1 MKLYNYQKRTAEFCK
16 TNDKIIISQ
25 GCGLGKTTS
34 ILHYIDEA
42 KPKSLL
48 IVAPKFVANNV
59 WTQENSKWKLDYLAE
74 KLTIVTGD
82 TPKKKRIQLLQDNN
96 FIVLGRD
103 NLNDIKEAFPKGKKF
118 DILVMDELTSFKNH
132 ASKRSEAIYN
142 IKANQRIGL
151 TGTLITNSA
160 VDVYGQFLAVGYGN
174 ELPKR
179 ERNNMFYRWRARHFK
194 DVLAGSGL
202 QFQKWKLITPLE
214 QLIAKVR
221 PSIFTLD
228 SKDYLEIPEVSYIEH
243 MVQLTTKEMN
253 EYLRLNTMLAVKLN
267 DEVVA
272 FTEAQKFAKLQ
283 TLCNGFVYVDEG
295 KYNRAVRSEHST
307 KLDEVA
313 EFVVRAVNEGEQVVV
328 FYSFTEEK
336 DWLTEKL
343 KKQGV
348 TISGTHDKDFL
359 SKWNEREVDVLLLH
373 AASAG
378 HGLSLHLSGCRLM
391 VWSSLPFDLELYK
404 QANARLTRQGQKRG
418 VQIHSFMTKGTVEPK
433 KYTQLNK
440 KDELLTEF
448 IELTK

>member
-1 MKLYNYQKRTAEFCK
+1 M
-16 TNDKIIISQ
+16 
-25 GCGLGKTTS
+25 
-34 ILHYIDEA
+34 
-42 KPKSLL
+42 
-48 IVAPKFVANNV
+48 
-59 WTQENSKWKLDYLAE
+59 
-74 KLTIVTGD
+74 
-82 TPKKKRIQLLQDNN
+82 
-96 FIVLGRD
+96 
-103 NLNDIKEAFPKGKKF
+103 
-118 DILVMDELTSFKNH
+118 
-132 ASKRSEAIYN
+132 
-142 IKANQRIGL
+142 
-151 TGTLITNSA
+151 
-160 VDVYGQFLAVGYGN
+160 
-174 ELPKR
+174 
-179 ERNNMFYRWRARHFK
+179 
-194 DVLAGSGL
+194 LAGRGL
-202 QFQKWKLITPLE
+202 QLQKWKLITQLE
-214 QLIAKVR
+214 HLIAMVR

-253 EYLRLNTMLAVKLN
+253 EYLRLNTMLSVKLN

-359 SKWNEREVDVLLLH
+359 NKWNEREVDVLLLH

-418 VQIHSFMTKGTVEPK
+418 VQIHSFITKGTVEPK
-433 KYTQLNK
+433 KYKQLNK

-448 IELTK
+448 IEL

>member
-1 MKLYNYQKRTAEFCK
+1 MKLYNYQKRIVEFCK
-16 TNDKIIISQ
+16 TTDKMILSA
-25 GCGLGKTTS
+25 GMGLGKS
-34 ILHYIDEA
+34 AAILHYLHEV
-42 KPKSLL
+42 KPTSVL

-59 WTQENSKWKLDYLAE
+59 WRQERSKWGLTDLAE

-82 TPKKKRIQLLQDNN
+82 TPKKKRIQLLQENN

-103 NLNDIKEAFPKGKKF
+103 NLSDIKEAFPKGKEF

-142 IKANQRIGL
+142 IKASQRIGL

-160 VDVYGQFLAVGYGN
+160 IDVYGQFLAVGYGN
-174 ELPKR
+174 DLPKK
-179 ERNNMFYRWRARHFK
+179 ERNNMFYRWRARHFR

-253 EYLRLNTMLAVKLN
+253 EYLRLNTMLSVKLN
-267 DEVVA
+267 DEIVA

-307 KLDEVA
+307 KLNEVT

-328 FYSFTEEK
+328 FYAFTEERE
-336 DWLTEKL
+336 WILEKL
-343 KKQGV
+343 KKEHIKFA
-348 TISGTHDKDFL
+348 TSKDKKFL
-359 SKWNEREVDVLLLH
+359 EKWNNLDIDVLVLQPMS
-373 AASAG
+373 AS
-378 HGLSLHLSGCRLM
+378 HGLNLHLSGCRLM

-418 VQIHSFMTKGTVEPK
+418 VQIHSFITKGTVEPK

>member
-1 MKLYNYQKRTAEFCK
+1 MDLYNYQKKTVDFCK
-16 TNDKIIISQ
+16 TNSKVILSVSM
-25 GCGLGKTTS
+25 GLGKTAAV
-34 ILHYIDEA
+34 LHYIDEA

-59 WTQENSKWKLDYLAE
+59 WRQESYKWGLDYLAE

-82 TPKKKRIQLLQDNN
+82 TPKKKRIQLLRDND

-103 NLNDIKEAFPKGKKF
+103 NLGDIREAFPVGKTF
-118 DILVMDELTSFKNH
+118 DILIMDELTSFKNH

-142 IKANQRIGL
+142 IRAKQRIGL

-174 ELPKR
+174 ELPRK
-179 ERNNMFYRWRARHFK
+179 ERNNMFYRWRARHFR

-243 MVQLTTKEMN
+243 MVQLTAKEMN
-253 EYLRLNTMLAVKLN
+253 EYLRLNTMLSVQLN

-283 TLCNGFVYVDEG
+283 TLCNGFVYVDDG
-295 KYNRAVRSEHST
+295 KYTRAVRSEYST
-307 KLDEVA
+307 KLDEVT
-313 EFVVRAVNEGEQVVV
+313 EFVVRAVSEGEQVVV
-328 FYSFTEEK
+328 FYAFKEEEE
-336 DWLTEKL
+336 WLKEKL

-348 TISGTHDKDFL
+348 TISGTYDKNFL
-359 SKWNEREVDVLLLH
+359 GKWNERDVDVLLLH
-373 AASAG
+373 PASAG

-418 VQIHSFMTKGTVEPK
+418 VQIHSFMTKNTVEPK
-433 KYTQLNK
+433 KYAQLNK

>member
-1 MKLYNYQKRTAEFCK
+1 MKLYNYQKRTVEFCK

-25 GCGLGKTTS
+25 GCGLGKSAS
-34 ILHYIDEA
+34 ILHYLHEV
-42 KPKSLL
+42 KPTSVL

-59 WTQENSKWKLDYLAE
+59 WTQEAEKWRLDYLAE

-103 NLNDIKEAFPKGKKF
+103 NLNDIKEAFPKGKSF

-142 IKANQRIGL
+142 IKAKQRIGL

-160 VDVYGQFLAVGYGN
+160 IDVYGQFLAVGYGN

-253 EYLRLNTMLAVKLN
+253 EYLRLNTMLAVQLN

-328 FYSFTEEK
+328 FYAFREERE
-336 DWLTEKL
+336 WILEKL
-343 KKQGV
+343 KKEHIKFA
-348 TISGTHDKDFL
+348 TSKDKKFL
-359 SKWNEREVDVLLLH
+359 EKWNNLDIDVLLLN
-373 AASAG
+373 AQSAG

-391 VWSSLPFDLELYK
+391 VWSSLPFDLELYS

-418 VQIHSFMTKGTVEPK
+418 VQIHSFITKGTVEPK